1 MAILLVKSKYLLS
14 INLSITSSII
24 IVSIICVYSV
34 VQLISMNMLTIEYEE
49 EQIEKRYE
57 ELSYIL
63 SNIELKDN
71 TLNDI
76 IKDDDE
82 IIRIYQDNYIK
93 YKSKNDIWDKIP
105 LSTNEE
111 LKVNFRYIDWD
122 LYVVLDGKIE
132 IENKDY
138 RIQIVHGD
146 TIFDEIME
154 NYFQTLLI
162 SLFIGI
168 ILSIIGAI
176 YLSKRFVGRL
186 KNLSNTINEVK
197 ENGIKYRVEIS
208 NTNDEFDKVN
218 ILFNDMLDE
227 VEEAFNEQ
235 SRFVSD
241 ASHELR
247 TPLTALQ
254 GHLRMIKRWGK
265 NDKERLEKSLDICIS
280 ETERLTKIVGD
291 LLTLSRCDN
300 EIINLSEIE
309 KIQAKQIILQIIEHY
324 KILNNTTKFKL
335 IMDENLMLK
344 IKQDH
349 LKQILIIFIDIK
361 YNDKD
366 ECVIDI
372 NIFEKNENILFNIR
386 DNGKGIPKDEIP
398 YILNRFYKVDKSRKN
413 NNAFGLGLS
422 IADKII
428 SLYGGRIKIYS
439 EEGIYTEI
447 VLKIKNE
454 L

>member
-1 MAILLVKSKYLLS
+1 MKKRKRLPIFLEFS
-14 INLSITSSII
+14 IISSII

-34 VQLISMNMLTIEYEE
+34 VQLISMNMRTIEYEE

-132 IENKDY
+132 IDNKDY

-280 ETERLTKIVGD
+280 ETERLIKIVGD

-349 LKQILIIFIDIK
+349 LKQILIIFIDNAIK

-413 NNAFGLGLS
+413 NNSFGLGLS

>member
-1 MAILLVKSKYLLS
+1 MKKRKRLPIFLEFS
-14 INLSITSSII
+14 IISSII

-34 VQLISMNMLTIEYEE
+34 VQLISMNMRTIEYEE

-105 LSTNEE
+105 LSANEE

-132 IENKDY
+132 IDNKDY

-349 LKQILIIFIDIK
+349 LKQILIIFIDNAIK

-413 NNAFGLGLS
+413 NNSFGLGLS

>member
-1 MAILLVKSKYLLS
+1 MKKRKRLPIFLEFS
-14 INLSITSSII
+14 IISSII

-34 VQLISMNMLTIEYEE
+34 VQLISMNMRTIEYEE
-49 EQIEKRYE
+49 EQIEKRYQ

-132 IENKDY
+132 IDNKDY

-324 KILNNTTKFKL
+324 KILNNTTKFTL

-349 LKQILIIFIDIK
+349 LKQTLIIFIDNAIK

-413 NNAFGLGLS
+413 NNSFGLGLS

>member
-1 MAILLVKSKYLLS
+1 MKKRKRLPIFLEFS
-14 INLSITSSII
+14 IISSII

-34 VQLISMNMLTIEYEE
+34 VQLISMNMRTIEYEE
-49 EQIEKRYE
+49 EQIEKRYQ

-132 IENKDY
+132 IDNKDY

-154 NYFQTLLI
+154 KYFQTLLI

-349 LKQILIIFIDIK
+349 LKQILIIFIDNAIK

-413 NNAFGLGLS
+413 NNSFGLGLS

>member
-1 MAILLVKSKYLLS
+1 MKKRKRLPIFLEFS
-14 INLSITSSII
+14 IISSII

-34 VQLISMNMLTIEYEE
+34 VQLISMNMRTIEYEE

-93 YKSKNDIWDKIP
+93 YKSKNDIWNKIP

-132 IENKDY
+132 IDNKDY

-186 KNLSNTINEVK
+186 KKLSNTINEVK

-349 LKQILIIFIDIK
+349 LKQILIIFIDNAIK

-413 NNAFGLGLS
+413 NNSFGLGLS

>member
-1 MAILLVKSKYLLS
+1 
-14 INLSITSSII
+14 
-24 IVSIICVYSV
+24 
-34 VQLISMNMLTIEYEE
+34 MNMRTIEYEE

-132 IENKDY
+132 IDNKDY

-349 LKQILIIFIDIK
+349 LKQILIIFIDNAIK

-413 NNAFGLGLS
+413 NNSFGLGLS

>member
-1 MAILLVKSKYLLS
+1 MKKRKRLPIFLEFS
-14 INLSITSSII
+14 IISSII

-34 VQLISMNMLTIEYEE
+34 VQLISMNMRTIEYEE

-186 KNLSNTINEVK
+186 KNLSNTINEIK

-349 LKQILIIFIDIK
+349 LKQILIIFIDNAIK

-413 NNAFGLGLS
+413 NNSFGLGLS

>member
-1 MAILLVKSKYLLS
+1 MKKRKRLPIFLEFS
-14 INLSITSSII
+14 IISSII

-49 EQIEKRYE
+49 EQIEKRYQ

-132 IENKDY
+132 IDNKDY

-349 LKQILIIFIDIK
+349 LKQILIIFIDNAIK

-413 NNAFGLGLS
+413 NNSFGLGLS

>member
-1 MAILLVKSKYLLS
+1 MKKRKRLPIFLEFS
-14 INLSITSSII
+14 IISSII

-132 IENKDY
+132 IDNKDY

-324 KILNNTTKFKL
+324 KILNKTTKFKL
-335 IMDENLMLK
+335 IIDENLMLK

-349 LKQILIIFIDIK
+349 LKQILIIFIDNAIK

-413 NNAFGLGLS
+413 NNSFGLGLS

>member
-1 MAILLVKSKYLLS
+1 MKKRKRLPIFLEFS
-14 INLSITSSII
+14 IISSII

-34 VQLISMNMLTIEYEE
+34 VQLISMNMRTIEYEE

-93 YKSKNDIWDKIP
+93 YKSKNDIWNKIP

-132 IENKDY
+132 IDNKDY

-349 LKQILIIFIDIK
+349 LKQILIIFIDNAIK

-413 NNAFGLGLS
+413 NNSFGLGLS

>member
-1 MAILLVKSKYLLS
+1 MKKRKRLPIFLEFS
-14 INLSITSSII
+14 IISSII

-132 IENKDY
+132 IDNKDY

-349 LKQILIIFIDIK
+349 LKQILIIFIDNAIK

-413 NNAFGLGLS
+413 NNFFGLGLS

>member
-1 MAILLVKSKYLLS
+1 MKKRKRLPIFLEFS
-14 INLSITSSII
+14 IISSII

-34 VQLISMNMLTIEYEE
+34 VQLISMNMRTIEYEE

-122 LYVVLDGKIE
+122 LYVVFDGKIE
-132 IENKDY
+132 IDNKDY

-335 IMDENLMLK
+335 TMDENLMLK

-349 LKQILIIFIDIK
+349 LKQILIIFIDNAIK

-413 NNAFGLGLS
+413 NNSFGLGLS

>member
-1 MAILLVKSKYLLS
+1 MKKRKRLPIFLEFS
-14 INLSITSSII
+14 IISSII

-34 VQLISMNMLTIEYEE
+34 VQLISMNMRTIEYEE

-132 IENKDY
+132 IDNKDY

-349 LKQILIIFIDIK
+349 LKQILIIFIDNAIK

-386 DNGKGIPKDEIP
+386 DNGKGIPTDEIP

-413 NNAFGLGLS
+413 NNSFGLGLS

>member
-1 MAILLVKSKYLLS
+1 MKKRKRLPIFLEFS
-14 INLSITSSII
+14 IISSII

-34 VQLISMNMLTIEYEE
+34 VQLISMNMRTIEYEE

-132 IENKDY
+132 IDNKDY

-335 IMDENLMLK
+335 TMDENLMLK

-349 LKQILIIFIDIK
+349 LKQILIIFIDNAIK

-413 NNAFGLGLS
+413 NNSFGLGLS

>member
-1 MAILLVKSKYLLS
+1 MKKRKRLPIFLEFS
-14 INLSITSSII
+14 IISSII

-34 VQLISMNMLTIEYEE
+34 VQLISMNMRTIEYEE

-132 IENKDY
+132 IDNKDY

-349 LKQILIIFIDIK
+349 LKQILIIFIDNAIK

-372 NIFEKNENILFNIR
+372 NIFEKNENILFNISM
-386 DNGKGIPKDEIP
+386 E
-398 YILNRFYKVDKSRKN
+398 
-413 NNAFGLGLS
+413 
-422 IADKII
+422 
-428 SLYGGRIKIYS
+428 
-439 EEGIYTEI
+439 
-447 VLKIKNE
+447 VL
-454 L
+454 

>member
-1 MAILLVKSKYLLS
+1 MKKRKRLPIFLEFS
-14 INLSITSSII
+14 IISSII

-132 IENKDY
+132 IDNKDY

-291 LLTLSRCDN
+291 LLTLSRFDN

-349 LKQILIIFIDIK
+349 LKQILIIFIDNAIK

-413 NNAFGLGLS
+413 NNSFGLGLS

-447 VLKIKNE
+447 VLKIKK
-454 L
+454 

>member
-1 MAILLVKSKYLLS
+1 MKKRKRLPIFLEFS
-14 INLSITSSII
+14 IISSII

-132 IENKDY
+132 IDNKDY

-349 LKQILIIFIDIK
+349 LKQILIIFIDNAIK
-361 YNDKD
+361 YNDKE

-413 NNAFGLGLS
+413 NNSFGLGLS

>member
-1 MAILLVKSKYLLS
+1 MKKRKRLPIFLEFS
-14 INLSITSSII
+14 IISSII

-34 VQLISMNMLTIEYEE
+34 VQLISMNMLTIEFEE

-132 IENKDY
+132 IDNKDY

-349 LKQILIIFIDIK
+349 LKQILIIFIDNAIK

-413 NNAFGLGLS
+413 NNSFGLGLS

>member
-1 MAILLVKSKYLLS
+1 MKKRKRLPIFLEFS
-14 INLSITSSII
+14 IISSII

-34 VQLISMNMLTIEYEE
+34 VQLISMNMRTIEYEE

-132 IENKDY
+132 IDNKDY

-349 LKQILIIFIDIK
+349 LKQILIIFIDNAIK

-413 NNAFGLGLS
+413 NNSFGLGLS

-428 SLYGGRIKIYS
+428 SLYGGNIKIES
-439 EEGIYTEI
+439 EEGKYTEI
-447 VLKIKNE
+447 IFQIKNN

>member
-1 MAILLVKSKYLLS
+1 MKKRKRLPIFLEFS
-14 INLSITSSII
+14 IISSII

-132 IENKDY
+132 IDNKDY

-349 LKQILIIFIDIK
+349 LSK
-361 YNDKD
+361 Y
-366 ECVIDI
+366 
-372 NIFEKNENILFNIR
+372 
-386 DNGKGIPKDEIP
+386 
-398 YILNRFYKVDKSRKN
+398 
-413 NNAFGLGLS
+413 
-422 IADKII
+422 
-428 SLYGGRIKIYS
+428 
-439 EEGIYTEI
+439 
-447 VLKIKNE
+447 
-454 L
+454 

>member
-1 MAILLVKSKYLLS
+1 MKKRKRLPIFLEFS
-14 INLSITSSII
+14 IISSII

-34 VQLISMNMLTIEYEE
+34 VQLISMNMRTIEYEE

-132 IENKDY
+132 IDNKDY

-146 TIFDEIME
+146 MIFDEIME

-349 LKQILIIFIDIK
+349 LKQILIIFIDNAIK

-413 NNAFGLGLS
+413 NNSFGLGLS

>member
-1 MAILLVKSKYLLS
+1 MKKRKRLPIFLEFS
-14 INLSITSSII
+14 IISSII

-34 VQLISMNMLTIEYEE
+34 VQLISMNMRTIEYEE
-49 EQIEKRYE
+49 EQIEKRYQ

-132 IENKDY
+132 IDNKDY

-324 KILNNTTKFKL
+324 KILNNTIKFKL

-349 LKQILIIFIDIK
+349 LKQILIIFIDNAIK

-413 NNAFGLGLS
+413 NNSFGLGLS

>member
-1 MAILLVKSKYLLS
+1 MKKRKRLPIFLEFS
-14 INLSITSSII
+14 IISSII

-34 VQLISMNMLTIEYEE
+34 VQLISMNMRTIEYEE
-49 EQIEKRYE
+49 EQIEKRYQ

-132 IENKDY
+132 IDNKDY

-349 LKQILIIFIDIK
+349 LKQILIIFIDNAIK

-366 ECVIDI
+366 ECVIDL

-413 NNAFGLGLS
+413 NNSFGLGLS

-428 SLYGGRIKIYS
+428 SLYGGNIKIYS

>member
-1 MAILLVKSKYLLS
+1 MKKRKRLPIFLEFS
-14 INLSITSSII
+14 IISSII

-132 IENKDY
+132 IDNKDY

-349 LKQILIIFIDIK
+349 LKQILIIFIDNAIK

-372 NIFEKNENILFNIR
+372 NIFEKNENRLFNIR

-413 NNAFGLGLS
+413 NNSFGLGLS

>member
-1 MAILLVKSKYLLS
+1 MKKRKRLPIFLEFS
-14 INLSITSSII
+14 IISSII

-34 VQLISMNMLTIEYEE
+34 VQLISMNMRTIEYEE

-132 IENKDY
+132 IDNKDY

-186 KNLSNTINEVK
+186 KKLSNTINEVK

-241 ASHELR
+241 ESHELR
-247 TPLTALQ
+247 PTITALQ

-335 IMDENLMLK
+335 TMDENLMLK

-349 LKQILIIFIDIK
+349 LKQILIIFIDNAIK

-413 NNAFGLGLS
+413 NNSFGLGLS

>member
-1 MAILLVKSKYLLS
+1 MKKRKRLPIFLEFS
-14 INLSITSSII
+14 IISSII
-24 IVSIICVYSV
+24 IVSIICVFSV

-132 IENKDY
+132 IDNKDY

-349 LKQILIIFIDIK
+349 LKQILIIFIDNAIK

-413 NNAFGLGLS
+413 NNSFGLGLS

>member
-1 MAILLVKSKYLLS
+1 
-14 INLSITSSII
+14 
-24 IVSIICVYSV
+24 
-34 VQLISMNMLTIEYEE
+34 MLTIEYEE

-132 IENKDY
+132 IDNKDY

-349 LKQILIIFIDIK
+349 LKQILIIFIDNAIK

-413 NNAFGLGLS
+413 NNSFGLGLS

>member
-1 MAILLVKSKYLLS
+1 MKKRKRLPIFLEFS
-14 INLSITSSII
+14 IISSII

-132 IENKDY
+132 IDNKDY

-154 NYFQTLLI
+154 NYLQTLLI

-349 LKQILIIFIDIK
+349 LKQILIIFIDNAIK

-372 NIFEKNENILFNIR
+372 NIFEKNENILLKIR

-413 NNAFGLGLS
+413 NNSFGLGLS
-422 IADKII
+422 NADKII

>member
-1 MAILLVKSKYLLS
+1 MKKRKRLPIFLEFS
-14 INLSITSSII
+14 IISSII

-132 IENKDY
+132 IDNKDY

-349 LKQILIIFIDIK
+349 LKQILIIFIDNAIK

-413 NNAFGLGLS
+413 NNSFGLGLS

-428 SLYGGRIKIYS
+428 SLYGGNIKIES

>member
-1 MAILLVKSKYLLS
+1 MKKRKRLPIFLEFS
-14 INLSITSSII
+14 IISSII

-71 TLNDI
+71 SLNDI

-132 IENKDY
+132 IDNKDY

-349 LKQILIIFIDIK
+349 LKQILIIFIDNAIK

-413 NNAFGLGLS
+413 NNSFGLGLS

>member
-1 MAILLVKSKYLLS
+1 MKKRKRLPIFLEFS
-14 INLSITSSII
+14 IISSII

-34 VQLISMNMLTIEYEE
+34 VQLISMNMRTIEYEE
-49 EQIEKRYE
+49 EQIEKRYQ

-132 IENKDY
+132 IDNKDY

-324 KILNNTTKFKL
+324 KILNNTIKFKL

-349 LKQILIIFIDIK
+349 LKQILIIFIDNAIK

-413 NNAFGLGLS
+413 NNSFGLGLS

-439 EEGIYTEI
+439 EEGIYTEL
-447 VLKIKNE
+447 VLKIKK
-454 L
+454 

>member
-1 MAILLVKSKYLLS
+1 MVYVDIMD
-14 INLSITSSII
+14 INLMYIELKRII

-34 VQLISMNMLTIEYEE
+34 VQLISMNMRTIEYEE

-132 IENKDY
+132 IDNKDY

-349 LKQILIIFIDIK
+349 LKQILIIFIDNAIK

-413 NNAFGLGLS
+413 NNSFGLGLS

>member
-1 MAILLVKSKYLLS
+1 MKKRKRLPIFLEFS
-14 INLSITSSII
+14 IISSII

-82 IIRIYQDNYIK
+82 IIRI
-93 YKSKNDIWDKIP
+93 
-105 LSTNEE
+105 
-111 LKVNFRYIDWD
+111 
-122 LYVVLDGKIE
+122 LDGKIE
-132 IENKDY
+132 IDNKDY

-349 LKQILIIFIDIK
+349 LKQILIIFIDNAIK

-413 NNAFGLGLS
+413 NNSFGLGLS

>member
-1 MAILLVKSKYLLS
+1 MKKRKRLPIFLEFS
-14 INLSITSSII
+14 IISSII

-34 VQLISMNMLTIEYEE
+34 VQLISMNMRTIEYEE

-132 IENKDY
+132 IDNKDY

-186 KNLSNTINEVK
+186 KKLSNTINEVK

-335 IMDENLMLK
+335 TMDENLMLK

-349 LKQILIIFIDIK
+349 LKQILIIFIDNAIK

-413 NNAFGLGLS
+413 NNSFGLGLS

>member
-1 MAILLVKSKYLLS
+1 MKKRKRLPIFLEFS
-14 INLSITSSII
+14 IISSII

-34 VQLISMNMLTIEYEE
+34 VQLISMNMRTIEYEE

-111 LKVNFRYIDWD
+111 LKVNFRYIDWN

-132 IENKDY
+132 IDNKDY

-349 LKQILIIFIDIK
+349 LKQILIIFIDNAIK

-386 DNGKGIPKDEIP
+386 DNGKGIPKNEIP

-413 NNAFGLGLS
+413 NNSFGLGLS

>member
-1 MAILLVKSKYLLS
+1 MKKRKRLPIFLEFS
-14 INLSITSSII
+14 IISSII

-132 IENKDY
+132 IDNKDY

-208 NTNDEFDKVN
+208 NTNDEFDRVN
-218 ILFNDMLDE
+218 ILLNDMLDE

-349 LKQILIIFIDIK
+349 LKQILIIFIDNAIK

-413 NNAFGLGLS
+413 NNSFGLGLS

>member
-1 MAILLVKSKYLLS
+1 MKKRKRLPIFLEFS
-14 INLSITSSII
+14 IISSII

-132 IENKDY
+132 IDNKDY

-349 LKQILIIFIDIK
+349 LKQILIIFIDNAIK

-413 NNAFGLGLS
+413 NNSFGLGLS

-439 EEGIYTEI
+439 EEGMYTEI